1 MTTYTSATLAAAIMG
16 DEAVDTNKKAATRII
31 RKFLRDELG
40 GGKAVV
46 GKGSR
51 YALDY
56 NKREI
61 TAMAKRF
68 KAWEV
73 AQDEAKALRKE
84 ALEAAKAPAKP
95 SIAELVKP
103 TGVDPLTL
111 SDDEYDDEEIDEDDD
126 KPATGPTD
134 EEIAAM
140 LEDDD
145 EDIEEL

>member
-16 DEAVDTNKKAATRII
+16 DEAVDDNRKAATRII

-40 GGKAVV
+40 EGKAVV
-46 GKGSR
+46 GKGGR
-51 YALDY
+51 YALEY
-56 NKREI
+56 NKI
-61 TAMAKRF
+61 QIKAMTKRF
-68 KAWEV
+68 KAWEI
-73 AQDEAKALRKE
+73 AQEEAKTARKE
-84 ALEAAKAPAKP
+84 ALEAIQAPAKP

-111 SDDEYDDEEIDEDDD
+111 SDDEYDDEEI
-126 KPATGPTD
+126 PAGGPTD

-140 LEDDD
+140 LSDDD